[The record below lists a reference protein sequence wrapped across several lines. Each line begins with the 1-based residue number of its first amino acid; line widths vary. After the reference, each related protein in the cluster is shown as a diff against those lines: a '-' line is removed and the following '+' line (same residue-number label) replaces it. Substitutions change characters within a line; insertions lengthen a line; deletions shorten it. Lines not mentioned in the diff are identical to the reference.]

1 MSHNAIIAQA
11 DKGKTVVIIYQQDY
25 NNKVHNFLK
34 ENYIKQ
40 PHKTP
45 VNNDT
50 KTIRETLKQ
59 CNLIFNNQ
67 IKYLTQKNPT
77 PPKLNAR
84 IKIHKPNNPIR
95 PVVNNINAP
104 TYKIAKKLMIF

>member
-1 MSHNAIIAQA
+1 M
-11 DKGKTVVIIYQQDY
+11 
-25 NNKVHNFLK
+25 
-34 ENYIKQ
+34 
-40 PHKTP
+40 
-45 VNNDT
+45 
-50 KTIRETLKQ
+50 
-59 CNLIFNNQ
+59 
-67 IKYLTQKNPT
+67 QKNPT